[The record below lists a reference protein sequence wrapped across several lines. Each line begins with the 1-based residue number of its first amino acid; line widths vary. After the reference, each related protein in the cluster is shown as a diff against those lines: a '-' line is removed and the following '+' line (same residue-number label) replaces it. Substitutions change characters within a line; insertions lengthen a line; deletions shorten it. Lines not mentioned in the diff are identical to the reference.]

1 MRLQTVNQETD
12 METDVERQVACT
24 RVESNSTGETKKTKN
39 MVNNVGQTNGKPG
52 VDEKGH
58 NRE

>member
-12 METDVERQVACT
+12 TETDMEKQVACT
-24 RVESNSTGETKKTKN
+24 RLESVSTGETKKTKN
-39 MVNNVGQTNGKPG
+39 MGNNVGQTNGKLG